1 MEIFSYFFP
10 NKLSLLDLNKI
21 ISFFLKMKKDE
32 RVFVCAV
39 WSTGI
44 NDGVVNVASLV
55 TFKAGFFIC

>member
-32 RVFVCAV
+32 RVFVSAV